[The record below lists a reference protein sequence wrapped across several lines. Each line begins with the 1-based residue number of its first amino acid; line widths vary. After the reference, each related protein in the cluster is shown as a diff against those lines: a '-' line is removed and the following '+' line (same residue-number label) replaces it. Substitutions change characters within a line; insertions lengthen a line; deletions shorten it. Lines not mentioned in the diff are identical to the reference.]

1 MRPDWAHL
9 GTMVAPETLG
19 TLILLF
25 AVGGGLFFFLHRHHR
40 MQRLRR
46 TKILAGEAMQRRG
59 ITPADAAA
67 AGVEHQ
73 VFAAVRRCETCG
85 IDAQCRESM
94 GASGSGLPPAACPN
108 SAFFDDVAAHKAARD
123 LSRA

>member
-1 MRPDWAHL
+1 
-9 GTMVAPETLG
+9 MVTPETLL
-19 TLILLF
+19 TLLLL
-25 AVGGGLFFFLHRHHR
+25 ATAGGVIFFFVHRHHR
-40 MQRLRR
+40 AGRIQR
-46 TKILAGEAMQRRG
+46 TKILAGEAMRRRG

-85 IDAQCRESM
+85 VDAQCRESM
-94 GASGSGLPPAACPN
+94 GRSSSGAPPDTCPN

-123 LSRA
+123 MSNA

>member
-1 MRPDWAHL
+1 MA
-9 GTMVAPETLG
+9 TPELLG
-19 TLILLF
+19 TLLLLT
-25 AVGGGLFFFLHRHHR
+25 VLGGALFFFLHRHHR

-85 IDAQCRESM
+85 IDAQCRENM

-123 LSRA
+123 LSRG

>member
-1 MRPDWAHL
+1 MA
-9 GTMVAPETLG
+9 TPEILG
-19 TLILLF
+19 TLLLLT
-25 AVGGGLFFFLHRHHR
+25 VLGGALFFFLHRHHR

-85 IDAQCRESM
+85 IDAQCRENM
-94 GASGSGLPPAACPN
+94 GASGSGLPPAACPH